1 MKITVYTITDC
12 KFSAQEKDYLKANNQ
27 TFEEKNLETNKDF
40 LTEMLNLS
48 NNFAG
53 TPVTV
58 IEKDDGQKVVLKGF
72 TKEEF
77 DKELNIGA
85 STAAPATTG
94 EEVKAPEVA
103 AAAPAS
109 PEPAP
114 VVPPAAPTP
123 VPPAPSMPEPPAP
136 TMPSMPPASEPSM
149 PPAPAGE
156 PTAPTTPSIDETPVA
171 PPAPAPVMPEPVVP
185 AMAPSVTEPAAPAMP
200 AAVPEPAA
208 APVVPT
214 GSPAPTAAPAAPAP
228 AANDD
233 ALNAILNNLQE
244 KVNQDAPKPP
254 TQ

>member
-12 KFSAQEKDYLKANNQ
+12 KFSAQEKDYLKASNLA
-27 TFEEKNLETNKDF
+27 FEEKNLETNKDY
-40 LTEMLNLS
+40 LTEMLNMS

-77 DKELNIGA
+77 DKELNLGSNA
-85 STAAPATTG
+85 AAPATTG
-94 EEVKAPEVA
+94 EEAKAPEVS
-103 AAAPAS
+103 AAAPAT

-123 VPPAPSMPEPPAP
+123 PVPPAPIIPEAPAP
-136 TMPSMPPASEPSM
+136 TMPSIPSIPPASEPSM
-149 PPAPAGE
+149 PPSGITPPVGE
-156 PTAPTTPSIDETPVA
+156 PMAPTTPSIDETPVA
-171 PPAPAPVMPEPVVP
+171 PPAPIMPEAPAPAVPPSPVP
-185 AMAPSVTEPAAPAMP
+185 PTEPSAP
-200 AAVPEPAA
+200 
-208 APVVPT
+208 PVVPT
-214 GSPAPTAAPAAPAP
+214 GTPAPAAAAP